1 MRELLFKL
9 FAVTVTLA
17 VALASSAEGHKARAE
32 SRIVVLDATNSMW
45 GPIEGGRKY
54 QIAQDAITR
63 AASGLLPAT
72 RLGLYVVGN
81 QPGAGCEAIREALP
95 LGPLDRGRLDRSFES
110 AIPDAGRM
118 PLFPA
123 IERAVKAI
131 AASGGKGRI
140 LFIGDGAGS
149 CVPDTCAAARELK
162 ERAGGVRIDAVS
174 LDGDADT
181 RKRLQCI
188 TDGSG
193 GSYLNAKS
201 RAEVVAFV
209 QASLSGSTS
218 PATPRPRPRTAQA
231 ESAPPVPSVNPFRPG
246 QSPKVTLR
254 AILAEGSE
262 PIKQGLAWRVR
273 EGGSSG
279 ADEGREVWRGAAA
292 EPEVN
297 LPKGRYSVEVR
308 HGLITATREIEV
320 RPRRAQT
327 ITLNLD
333 AAVLKLSAAARAGG
347 EPVEDIFYYVEALDD
362 RAGQPLVARASHAQ
376 PSFTL
381 PAGRYRVVARHG
393 LAEAADTVELEA
405 GAILGRN
412 LALNTGTVHVK
423 AVLAEGE
430 AAPRDTLFFVYSRG
444 ADGGWREVMRS
455 ALGTPAFALPEG
467 EYRIE
472 ARLDA
477 ARADI
482 TAQVTAGETRDTTI
496 TLPAG
501 RLRLET
507 RLEGRSE
514 PEETGVV
521 YQMFRLDGGEPV
533 LVHTSAQAQFE
544 GFLPEGRYR
553 VTSSYGVG
561 NATETQEVTIDAGET
576 RSLSFAH
583 KAGRAQL
590 GLVKVKGGITLAR
603 VTWSI
608 RNSDGQEVYR
618 STDTIPEPYLRAG
631 QYVAIAQRQGETV
644 RRAFTV
650 APNRTTVVELVAE

>member
-17 VALASSAEGHKARAE
+17 AALVSSAEGQMAGAE

-63 AASGLLPAT
+63 AASGLSPAT
-72 RLGLYVVGN
+72 RLGLYLVGN

-131 AASGGKGRI
+131 TASGGKGRI

-149 CVPDTCAAARELK
+149 CVPDTCATARGLK

-188 TDGSG
+188 TEGSG
-193 GSYLNAKS
+193 GSHLNAKS
-201 RAEVVAFV
+201 RAEVMAFV
-209 QASLSGSTS
+209 QASISGRTA
-218 PATPRPRPRTAQA
+218 PATPRPRPAQA
-231 ESAPPVPSVNPFRPG
+231 EPAPPVPAANPFRPG

-254 AILAEGSE
+254 AILSEGSE
-262 PIKQGLAWRVR
+262 PVKQGLAWRVL
-273 EGGSSG
+273 EGGSG
-279 ADEGREVWRGAAA
+279 EGEGREVWGGAGAA
-292 EPEVN
+292 PEVN
-297 LPKGRYSVEVR
+297 LPKGRYRVEVR

-327 ITLNLD
+327 ITVNLD
-333 AAVLKLSAAARAGG
+333 AAILKLSAASRPGA
-347 EPVEDIFYYVEALDD
+347 EPLDDIFYYVEALDD
-362 RAGQPLVARASHAQ
+362 RAGQPLVARASRAQ

-412 LALNTGTVHVK
+412 LALNTGTIRVK

-444 ADGGWREVMRS
+444 TDSAWREVTRS
-455 ALGTPAFALPEG
+455 ALENPAFALPEG

-482 TAQVTAGETRDTTI
+482 TEQITASETREARI
-496 TLPAG
+496 TLAAG

-507 RLEGRSE
+507 RLDTQSG
-514 PEETGVV
+514 PEDTGVV
-521 YQMFRLDGGEPV
+521 YKMFRLDGDEPA

-561 NATETQEVTIDAGET
+561 NATETQELTIEAGKT
-576 RSLSFAH
+576 RSLSFVH

-618 STDTIPEPYLRAG
+618 STETIPEPYLRAG

>member
-1 MRELLFKL
+1 M
-9 FAVTVTLA
+9 
-17 VALASSAEGHKARAE
+17 ARAE

-63 AASGLLPAT
+63 AASGLSPAT

-162 ERAGGVRIDAVS
+162 ERAGGVGIDAVS

-181 RKRLQCI
+181 RKRLQCV

-193 GSYLNAKS
+193 GSYLNARS
-201 RAEVVAFV
+201 RAEVAAFV
-209 QASLSGSTS
+209 QASLSGSTA

-231 ESAPPVPSVNPFRPG
+231 EPAPPVPAANPFRPG
-246 QSPKVTLR
+246 QSPKVRLR
-254 AILAEGSE
+254 AILSEGSE
-262 PIKQGLAWRVR
+262 PIKQGLAWRVL
-273 EGGSSG
+273 EGGRG
-279 ADEGREVWRGAAA
+279 EGEGREVWRGAGA

-297 LPKGRYSVEVR
+297 LPKGRYRVEVR
-308 HGLITATREIEV
+308 HGLITATREMEV

-327 ITLNLD
+327 ITVSLD

-412 LALNTGTVHVK
+412 LALNTGTVRVK

-444 ADGGWREVMRS
+444 ADGRWREVMRS
-455 ALGTPAFALPEG
+455 ALDAPAFALPEG

-482 TAQVTAGETRDTTI
+482 TAQVTAGETSDTTI

-501 RLRLET
+501 RMRLET
-507 RLEGRSE
+507 RLEGRSR
-514 PEETGVV
+514 PEDTGVV
-521 YQMFRLDGGEPV
+521 YKMFRLDGDEPA

-544 GFLPEGRYR
+544 GFLPKGRYR

-576 RSLSFAH
+576 RSLSFLH

-603 VTWSI
+603 VTWLI

-618 STDTIPEPYLRAG
+618 STETIPEPYLRAG

>member
-1 MRELLFKL
+1 MRELFFKL

-17 VALASSAEGHKARAE
+17 AALVLSADGRSARAE

-45 GPIEGGRKY
+45 GPIEGRRKY
-54 QIAQDAITR
+54 QIAQDAIAN
-63 AASGLLPAT
+63 AAAKLPQQSS
-72 RLGLYVVGN
+72 LGLYVLGN

-95 LGPLDRGRLDRSFES
+95 LGPLKRNSLDRAFES
-110 AIPDAGRM
+110 AIPDTGRM

-131 AASGGKGRI
+131 MASGGEGRI

-149 CVPDTCAAARELK
+149 CVPDTCAAARGLK

-181 RKRLQCI
+181 RNRLQCI
-188 TDGSG
+188 TDGAG
-193 GSYLNAKS
+193 GSYLNARS

-209 QASLSGSTS
+209 QASLSGSS
-218 PATPRPRPRTAQA
+218 APAAPRPRPRTAQA
-231 ESAPPVPSVNPFRPG
+231 EPTPPVPAANPFRPG

-254 AILAEGSE
+254 AILSERSE
-262 PIKQGLAWRVR
+262 PIKQGLAWRVL
-273 EGGSSG
+273 EAGSE

-292 EPEVN
+292 APEIN
-297 LPKGRYSVEVR
+297 LPKGRYRVEVR
-308 HGLITATREIEV
+308 HGLITATRAIEV

-333 AAVLKLSAAARAGG
+333 AAVLKLSAAERAGG
-347 EPVEDIFYYVEALDD
+347 EPVDDIFYYVEALDD
-362 RAGQPLVARASHAQ
+362 RAGQRLVARASHAQ

-393 LAEAADTVELEA
+393 LAEAADTVDLEA
-405 GAILGRN
+405 GAILGRS
-412 LALNTGTVHVK
+412 LALNTGTIRVR

-430 AAPRDTLFFVYSRG
+430 PAPRDTLFLVSSRSP
-444 ADGGWREVMRS
+444 DGSWREVMRS
-455 ALGTPAFALPEG
+455 ALGNPAFALPEG

-472 ARLDA
+472 AKLDA
-477 ARADI
+477 SRADI
-482 TAQVTAGETRDTTI
+482 TEQITAGETREATI

-507 RLEGRSE
+507 RLKGRRT

-521 YQMFRLDGGEPV
+521 YRIFRLRGGEPE
-533 LVHTSAQAQFE
+533 LALTSAQALFE

-553 VTSSYGVG
+553 LVSEYGVG
-561 NATETQEVTIDAGET
+561 NAVESQEASIRAGKT
-576 RSLSFAH
+576 RSLSFVH
-583 KAGRAQL
+583 EAGRAQL
-590 GLVKVKGGITLAR
+590 GLVKVKGGITLPR
-603 VTWSI
+603 VSWSI
-608 RNSDGQEVYR
+608 RNSDGDEVYR
-618 STDTIPEPYLRAG
+618 SSETIPEPYLRAG

-650 APNRTTVVELVAE
+650 SPNRTTVVELVAE